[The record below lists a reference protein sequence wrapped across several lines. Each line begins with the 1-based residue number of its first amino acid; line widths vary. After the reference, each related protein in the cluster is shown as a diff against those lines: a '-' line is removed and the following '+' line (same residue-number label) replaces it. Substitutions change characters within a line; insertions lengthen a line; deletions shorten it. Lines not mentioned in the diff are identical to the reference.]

1 MTRIL
6 ALETAG
12 EACSVALLETHSDG
26 DVALRERFELAPR
39 KQTELVLPMVEQLLA
54 ESGLTLKQLDAIA
67 FGHGPGAFTGVRV
80 AAAVTQGLAFAADLP
95 VVGVSTLAALAL
107 TVQQHQA
114 AEQVIACFDARMGEV
129 YLGAYRCTDNRAES
143 LLADGLYR
151 PDSLPE
157 LPAGDWLM
165 AGSGLIYQDEL
176 VARYGTGPCLAELH
190 PQAVAVAK
198 LALPVVEQGGGV
210 SAEQAQPVYLR
221 DQVIQ
226 GAVR

>member
-12 EACSVALLETHSDG
+12 ETCSVAIMDG
-26 DVALRERFELAPR
+26 DEVLEHFEQAPR
-39 KQTELVLPMVEQLLA
+39 RQTEKVLPMVEALLA
-54 ESGLTLKQLDAIA
+54 ESQLTLRQLDGIA

-95 VVGVSTLAALAL
+95 VIGISTLAACAL
-107 TVQQHQA
+107 SAQDIAPHRD
-114 AEQVIACFDARMGEV
+114 VIAVFDARMGEI
-129 YLGAYRCTDNRAES
+129 YLGAYACEEAGARA
-143 LLADGLYR
+143 LADDGLFH
-151 PDSLPE
+151 PDTLPALPE
-157 LPAGDWLM
+157 KDWM
-165 AGSGLIYQDEL
+165 IVGSGL
-176 VARYGTGPCLAELH
+176 VYGEALRKAYGASRCEADVNPHAK
-190 PQAVAVAK
+190 AVAQ
-198 LALPVVEQGGGV
+198 LALSGFQRGEGV

>member
-12 EACSVALLETHSDG
+12 ETCSVALLDNGS
-26 DVALRERFELAPR
+26 VIERFEQAPR
-39 KQTELVLPMVEQLLA
+39 QQTERVLPMVEGILEEAGFRLA
-54 ESGLTLKQLDAIA
+54 DLDGIA

-95 VVGVSTLAALAL
+95 VVGVSTLAACAQAL
-107 TVQQHQA
+107 KVNPH
-114 AEQVIACFDARMGEV
+114 VIACFDARMGEL
-129 YLGAYRCTDNRAES
+129 YLGAYECEPGSAHAV
-143 LLADGLYR
+143 LCDGLFK
-151 PDSLPE
+151 PDALPE
-157 LPAGDWLM
+157 LPCADWM
-165 AGSGLIYQDEL
+165 IVGSGLVHQDAL
-176 VARYGTGPCLAELH
+176 LAAYGASFCVAGAH
-190 PQAVAVAK
+190 PHAQAVAQ
-198 LALPVVEQGGGV
+198 LALPAFERGECV

>member
-12 EACSVALLETHSDG
+12 ETCSVAILDG
-26 DVALRERFELAPR
+26 DTVLEHFEQAPR
-39 KQTELVLPMVEQLLA
+39 RQTEMVLPMVEALLA
-54 ESGLTLKQLDAIA
+54 ESQLSLRQLDGIA

-95 VVGVSTLAALAL
+95 VIGVSTLAACAL
-107 TVQQHQA
+107 SAQDTAPHRD
-114 AEQVIACFDARMGEV
+114 VIAVFDARMGEI
-129 YLGAYRCTDNRAES
+129 YLGAYACES
-143 LLADGLYR
+143 GAATSLFEDGLFH
-151 PDSLPE
+151 PDT
-157 LPAGDWLM
+157 LPALPDKDWM
-165 AGSGLIYQDEL
+165 IIGSGLVYRDTLVQAYGASRCDPDVHPHAKA
-176 VARYGTGPCLAELH
+176 VAR
-190 PQAVAVAK
+190 
-198 LALPVVEQGGGV
+198 LALSGFQRGEGV